1 MTHNPNDNIKQILAN
16 NFLKLIG
23 TDGIN
28 NSLIKARFPN
38 WKKSKVFLNEYNT
51 VGNRYA
57 LNTYSSPLF
66 LLTMKNSNKDSVKK
80 LIQTIL
86 SNRMFILRNIKD
98 SFRKV
103 FENISPS
110 DKLRTDHSD
119 KIPYHQGALNF
130 LKDIGLISYN
140 PNPKC
145 YFFAGASK
153 CKLNLI

>member
-86 SNRMFILRNIKD
+86 SKFEIFID
-98 SFRKV
+98 
-103 FENISPS
+103 
-110 DKLRTDHSD
+110 
-119 KIPYHQGALNF
+119 
-130 LKDIGLISYN
+130 GLIQTPIQY
-140 PNPKC
+140 
-145 YFFAGASK
+145 
-153 CKLNLI
+153 IE